1 MNAKFGIMAA
11 VCALIWIAGLA
22 DASAQRHFNPDGLDA
37 PRRMCTFE
45 RCYGRCVSQGGSQ
58 RRGTPGNQL
67 LSDVRP
73 ALPEIARAG
82 RTEGPSLAL
91 CKALVLVRGK
101 PDLSS
106 WAMKRLRVE
115 VVMAVGPA

>member
-1 MNAKFGIMAA
+1 MSAKLGIMVA

-37 PRRMCTFE
+37 PRRMVHLRE
-45 RCYGRCVSQGGSQ
+45 MLRQMRQPRRGSQ

-101 PDLSS
+101 PDFSS
-106 WAMKRLRVE
+106 WAMKRLRITSLW
-115 VVMAVGPA
+115 P